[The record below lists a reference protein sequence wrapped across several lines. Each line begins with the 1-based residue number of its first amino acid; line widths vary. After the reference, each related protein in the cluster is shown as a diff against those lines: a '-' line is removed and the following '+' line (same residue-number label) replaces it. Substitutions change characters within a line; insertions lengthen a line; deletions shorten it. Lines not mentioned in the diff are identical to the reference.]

1 MAAANTTPP
10 LNNQT
15 QTRWVDAQGYVVAP
29 PQPPRSFPYPPPQN
43 LPAASAPPLP
53 LPHLLTTANLPPAA
67 AAWAAMAPE
76 ERTMRLWQRVSP
88 GMMPGAGAATPK
100 STNQELHAPPA
111 LVNGGVEKVDATH
124 HLRRTDFAECVFGCV
139 CRHFFYLR
147 CVCKR
152 HPQTNSQP
160 RLCPPHAHAHSYVEA
175 RARLRAAAKRAGAS

>member
-15 QTRWVDAQGYVVAP
+15 HQTRWVDAQGYVFAP
-29 PQPPRSFPYPPPQN
+29 PPPPRSFPYPPPQN

-53 LPHLLTTANLPPAA
+53 PHLLATANLPPAA

-139 CRHFFYLR
+139 YCHFVYLHG
-147 CVCKR
+147 VCKR
-152 HPQTNSQP
+152 HP
-160 RLCPPHAHAHSYVEA
+160 
-175 RARLRAAAKRAGAS
+175 